1 MAPSI
6 QTDVETGR
14 PESLG
19 AIVLC
24 GGESRRMGKAKP
36 WLDWGSQ
43 TLLQHAVAVLRQVT
57 SKVVVVAA
65 PGQNL
70 PELPSEVQRLDDPIR
85 YEGPLY
91 GMQIGL
97 EALAETC
104 SHAFVMGC
112 DSPFIKPAFIN
123 EIAGRVGPYEI
134 VVPKDEQFFHPLAA
148 IYKTS
153 LSPRVL
159 ELIQQGKR
167 KPRFLL
173 DQSDTLALDPTQ
185 FQSYDPSGLTLHN
198 LNTPEDYAAAL
209 QLYQQTQE
217 LNPSSNLRS

>member
-1 MAPSI
+1 LPPNI

-24 GGESRRMGKAKP
+24 GGESRRMGRAKP

-43 TLLQHAVAVLRQVT
+43 TLLQHAVAVLRQAT
-57 SKVVVVAA
+57 PEVVVVAA
-65 PGQNL
+65 PGQKL
-70 PELPSEVQRLDDPIR
+70 PELPAEVQRLDDSVR
-85 YEGPLY
+85 YEGPLC

-97 EALAETC
+97 EALAKSC

-112 DSPFIKPAFIN
+112 DSPFITPAFID
-123 EIAGRVGPYEI
+123 EIAHRVGSYEI
-134 VVPKDEQFFHPLAA
+134 VVPKDDQFFHPLAA
-148 IYKTS
+148 IYQTS

-159 ELIQQGKR
+159 ELIQKGKR

-173 DQSDTLALDPTQ
+173 DQSKTLALDPRQ
-185 FQSYDPSGLTLHN
+185 LQSYDPSGLTLQN
-198 LNTPEDYAAAL
+198 LNTPDDYTAAL
-209 QLYQQTQE
+209 KRYQQNQE
-217 LNPSSNLRS
+217 ESSS